1 MSTYEALRE
10 SIISGKKQEAVDTTQ
25 AFLKEGKSAG
35 EILHEGLLPG
45 MAVVGQRF
53 EDGEFFIPEMLLAAR
68 ALNAGLD
75 LLRPFLEASNVKPV
89 AKVVI
94 GTVKG
99 DIHDIGKNLV
109 AVMLR
114 GAGFEVIDAGV
125 DVTPEKFISLA
136 KEAEA
141 EIIGLSAL
149 LTTTMTGMKDVIAAI
164 ENEGLKDQMKVII
177 GGAPVTDE
185 YAKKIGA
192 DGFARNASAAVA
204 VAKSLVAA

>member
-99 DIHDIGKNLV
+99 DLHDIGKNLV

-164 ENEGLKDQMKVII
+164 ENEGLKDQVKVII